1 MGTGV
6 YPLWVYAMPVG
17 PLDTRTDRART
28 RWWAAVNGT
37 RRAPGRYRRYT
48 LRQALSSTVTSCGK
62 RVRRGGAGSPPA
74 TAAQRAAR
82 GSRWAWAVRRR
93 RRRPAARERRACLT
107 GLNRLL
113 RRSHSR
119 VGWWGR
125 ARRERPVAGARV
137 GAGHLRRVCR
147 PRASLPRGAHGGGL
161 GATGPRQES
170 VPVAVLVMARQGWC
184 RRPLSRIQPASGCHW
199 SPGRGRRRRGMLASA
214 WPHVRHQRRTVA
226 AGRHDAPRGAQPHAS
241 AVAAGVAGVRPHG
254 VRAAL
259 GREATPLVGGGGC
272 CYLRCLE

>member
-93 RRRPAARERRACLT
+93 RRGPAARERRACPT

-113 RRSHSR
+113 RRSRSR

-170 VPVAVLVMARQGWC
+170 VPVAVLVDGTPGLVSPTIEPDTARVRVPLVTGA
-184 RRPLSRIQPASGCHW
+184 RPAAARDARVGLAARPAPAPDGC
-199 SPGRGRRRRGMLASA
+199 G
-214 WPHVRHQRRTVA
+214 
-226 AGRHDAPRGAQPHAS
+226 GRHDAPRGAQPHAS
-241 AVAAGVAGVRPHG
+241 AVAAGVPGVRPHG